1 MALVAMK
8 RLMDKEKWDRYYE
21 KVQERSSSHPHKGG
35 LKLKDCVSIFAH
47 IRIIF
52 LFNVVLRKYV
62 PKIKGAKV
70 LEVGSAPGDF
80 LVTLNKVYGFI
91 PYGVEYS

>member
-1 MALVAMK
+1 MGPLLRKGSGAF
-8 RLMDKEKWDRYYE
+8 KEPSPQGRI
-21 KVQERSSSHPHKGG
+21 
-35 LKLKDCVSIFAH
+35 KLKDCVSIFAH

-91 PYGVEYS
+91 PLWS